1 MTTTSAT
8 VSPPLA
14 PSTTRDAAGPIP
26 RPVPGTL
33 TQLFY
38 EAVEHFDKPDALQYK
53 REGKYR
59 PISHRDLLT
68 RVRHVGQGLLQQ
80 GLQPG
85 DRVAILSE
93 NRPEWAI
100 ADFACL
106 TVGITDVPLYPALP
120 AQQLV
125 QMLGDSGSTAIF
137 VSTSAQAAKVAEI
150 RSQLPA
156 LRLVISFDE
165 EPSPGV
171 DLTLSELESV
181 GAGGDGMGAA
191 QRYRERALAV
201 RPDDLATIIYTSG
214 TTGEPKGVMLTHDNI
229 YSNVAAARTVLP
241 FVGNDVSLCFLP
253 LSHIFGRMAD
263 HYLMFAIGASIA
275 YVESIESLILNLGE
289 VRPTFVLAV
298 PRVYEK
304 VYAGVLEQAHRSAV
318 AWRLFNWA
326 VTIGREW
333 ADARLAGRSIDGW
346 LSVRYAVA
354 HRLVF
359 ARLRSRL
366 GGRLRFFVSGGAPLA
381 QDINRFFYAAG
392 LTILEGYGLTETSP
406 VIAVNAPEHIR
417 LGTVGR
423 PIAGVEV
430 HIADDGE
437 ILTRGPNVMR
447 GYFNKPD
454 ETRAAIDG
462 DGWFHTGDI
471 GELRD
476 GFLSITDRKKELIKT
491 AGGKFIAPAPLE
503 NRLQASPFVGQVV
516 VIGDRRKYSVLLVVP
531 NFTHLE
537 RWAKTNNLTWATRA
551 DLVALPAVQQKM
563 EQETLARL
571 TGLASFETPKRVALL
586 DHELSID
593 AGELT
598 PTLKVKRRVID
609 EKYRSLIDS
618 LYADSAAHTAAE

>member
-1 MTTTSAT
+1 MATTSAAA
-8 VSPPLA
+8 SAPLA
-14 PSTTRDAAGPIP
+14 ATVTRDASGPKP
-26 RPVPGTL
+26 RPAPGTL

-38 EAVEHFDKPDALQYK
+38 EAVERYDKPDALQYK
-53 REGKYR
+53 RDGKYR
-59 PISHRDLLT
+59 PVSHRDLLT
-68 RVRHVGQGLLQQ
+68 RVRHAGQGLLQQ
-80 GLQPG
+80 GISPG

-93 NRPEWAI
+93 NRPEWAV
-100 ADFACL
+100 ADYACL
-106 TVGITDVPLYPALP
+106 TVGITDVPLYPTLP

-125 QMLGDSGSTAIF
+125 FMLRDSGATAVF
-137 VSTSAQAAKVAEI
+137 VSTSVQAAKIGEV

-165 EPSPGV
+165 EPLPGV
-171 DLTLSELESV
+171 DLTMSELESV
-181 GAGGDGMGAA
+181 GAGDDGMGAA
-191 QRYRERALAV
+191 QRYRDRALAV

-263 HYLMFAIGASIA
+263 HYLMFAVGASIA
-275 YVESIESLILNLGE
+275 YVESIDSLIVNLGE

-304 VYAGVLEQAHRSAV
+304 VYAGVLEQAHRSPTK
-318 AWRLFNWA
+318 WRLFNWA
-326 VTIGREW
+326 VATGGAW
-333 ADARLAGRSIDGW
+333 ADARLAGRPVDGW
-346 LSVRYAVA
+346 LALRYAVA
-354 HRLVF
+354 QRLVF
-359 ARLRSRL
+359 GRLRSRF

-381 QDINRFFYAAG
+381 PDINRFFYAAG
-392 LTILEGYGLTETSP
+392 LTVLEGYGLTETSP
-406 VIAVNAPEHIR
+406 VIAVNTPEHFRI
-417 LGTVGR
+417 GTVGR

-454 ETRAAIDG
+454 ETRAAIDAE
-462 DGWFHTGDI
+462 GWFHTGDI
-471 GELRD
+471 GEIHD
-476 GFLSITDRKKELIKT
+476 GFLAITDRKKDLIKT

-503 NRLQASPFVGQVV
+503 NRVQASPFVAQVV
-516 VIGDRRKYSVLLVVP
+516 LIGDRRKYSVLLVVP

-537 RWAKTNNLTWATRA
+537 RWAKTSNLMWTTRA
-551 DLVALPAVQQKM
+551 DLIALPAVQQKM
-563 EQETLARL
+563 EQETLGRL
-571 TGLASFETPKRVALL
+571 TGLASFETPKRVGLL
-586 DHELSID
+586 EHELSID

-609 EKYRSLIDS
+609 EKYRALIDS
-618 LYADSAAHTAAE
+618 LFV